1 MQKIQSLFNDKDDV
15 LHYSCVI
22 YGGVCSC
29 GVHHIG
35 ETVRNANI
43 RWKEHDKGLNKNSE
57 CEKHLIMV
65 MVYFVTSN
73 GSSFKRKLLEAY
85 FIKILRLP
93 LTIS

>member
-29 GVHHIG
+29 GVDHIG

-43 RWKEHDKGLNKNSE
+43 RWKEHDKG
-57 CEKHLIMV
+57 
-65 MVYFVTSN
+65 
-73 GSSFKRKLLEAY
+73 
-85 FIKILRLP
+85 
-93 LTIS
+93 